1 MKVSL
6 KSAESKRTMIHL
18 LNLAMRKDISWPT
31 LASLIVDIAS
41 TLVKSKTVISIL
53 LKEFETFNNKSKNYQ
68 PEKNTSETGM
78 FEDSFILSQSE
89 SQAANAIEEI
99 PEGNK
104 REMKELEPE
113 TEYSMS

>member
-1 MKVSL
+1 
-6 KSAESKRTMIHL
+6 
-18 LNLAMRKDISWPT
+18 
-31 LASLIVDIAS
+31 
-41 TLVKSKTVISIL
+41 
-53 LKEFETFNNKSKNYQ
+53 
-68 PEKNTSETGM
+68 M